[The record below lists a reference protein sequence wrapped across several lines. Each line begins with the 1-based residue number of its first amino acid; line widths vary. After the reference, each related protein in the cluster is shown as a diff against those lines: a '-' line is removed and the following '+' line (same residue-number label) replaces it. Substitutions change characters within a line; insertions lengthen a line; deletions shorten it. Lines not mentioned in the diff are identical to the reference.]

1 MEMERGKRLFV
12 LSTLII
18 GACGLAV
25 PCGAAETAENSGGL
39 NGKWQWEA
47 TCERGSFH
55 GVMEFVQEGSTF
67 TGQFLETNFW
77 DKGTISNG
85 VIQGNHINFDRSYG
99 VIVQHLA
106 SDLSGSLREMSG
118 PYDSAMFGKCTL
130 RGKKL

>member
-1 MEMERGKRLFV
+1 
-12 LSTLII
+12 
-18 GACGLAV
+18 
-25 PCGAAETAENSGGL
+25 
-39 NGKWQWEA
+39 
-47 TCERGSFH
+47 
-55 GVMEFVQEGSTF
+55 MEFVQQGSTF

-118 PYDSAMFGKCTL
+118 PTTVRCSASVRCAEKSYRLAAGVGTILSHNLGEATGIGIKRLKHLARTL
-130 RGKKL
+130 GCGSLQQLSVLHCPA

>member
-1 MEMERGKRLFV
+1 MERGKRFFV
-12 LSTLII
+12 LSTLIT

-25 PCGAAETAENSGGL
+25 PCDAAATAENSGGL

-55 GVMEFVQEGSTF
+55 GVMEFVQNGSTF
-67 TGQFLETNFW
+67 VGQFLETNFW

-85 VIQGNHINFDRSYG
+85 AIQGNHISFDRSYG

-106 SDLSGSLREMSG
+106 SDLSSSLHEMSG